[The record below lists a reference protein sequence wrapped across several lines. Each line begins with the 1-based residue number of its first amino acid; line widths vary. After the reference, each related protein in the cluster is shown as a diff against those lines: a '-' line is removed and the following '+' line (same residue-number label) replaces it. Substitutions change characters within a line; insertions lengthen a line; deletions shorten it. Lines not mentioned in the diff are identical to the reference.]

1 MILCLAVRQV
11 HAAHSCFS
19 FQPALLC
26 VVLFGC
32 FCAQLGQGVHLA
44 AIVIGG
50 YLLIWPWGRPLH
62 HSGI

>member
-11 HAAHSCFS
+11 HAAHSCLS
-19 FQPALLC
+19 FQPALLGALQVC
-26 VVLFGC
+26 CSG
-32 FCAQLGQGVHLA
+32 AQLGQGVHLA
-44 AIVIGG
+44 AIVICG